1 MQFNISNLD
10 KNISKDK
17 KKYFYKV
24 NGKNSMES
32 YKEKT
37 TKVEQDKN
45 KLEEKFVRTIF
56 KNNNILNN

>member
-1 MQFNISNLD
+1 
-10 KNISKDK
+10 
-17 KKYFYKV
+17 
-24 NGKNSMES
+24 MES
-32 YKEKT
+32 NKEKT